1 MALTISQQPQ
11 AWTPAYN
18 DQYITALSDEIA
30 QPNFKY
36 LVEVSIDYDLN
47 GTPTNITYSYQFL
60 PRPDGY
66 LVFNA
71 KEIVKNYIQHFIKP
85 LDYDILECVNSRVE
99 VGITIIEDWT
109 GVVTP
114 DTETINYNAWNASL
128 TEKKFYSSIFDYTFY
143 ISNNFNIRI
152 FTVDD
157 LNLLSIPFEKQT
169 LKADVFLQFVKPS
182 DLDTI
187 YYTLVD
193 TDGATDLNT
202 IALSG
207 TMTNDKI
214 YQINVSPQLAEETWG
229 GVTEGMYIRVDFFK
243 ATPDIMY
250 TYLYEIKHLC
260 TKHEVNR
267 IYYLN
272 RRGGISSFPFE
283 MLSTQTIDN
292 KTSEVRLGRNYID
305 TGVYTYK
312 PYQHEANIV
321 STEETYMKSLQT
333 NWLTTQQMI
342 YLEELFSSPLK
353 WLVNEEDV
361 YGSLYNYVPVT
372 MINKPYLLNKH
383 ENEKLFNYGIDVK
396 FSTQETRQR
405 AI

>member
-1 MALTISQQPQ
+1 MALTISQNPQ
-11 AWTPAYN
+11 SWTPAYN

-36 LVEVSIDYDLN
+36 QVDVSIDYDLN
-47 GTPTNITYSYQFL
+47 GTPTNVVFSYYFL

-71 KEIVKNYIQHFIKP
+71 KEIVKNYIQHFFKP
-85 LDYDILECVNSRVE
+85 MDFNILECVNSRVE
-99 VGITIIEDWT
+99 VGITITEDWT

-114 DTETINYNAWNASL
+114 DTATVNYNAWNGSL
-128 TEKKFYSSIFDYTFY
+128 TEKQMYSFSYGDY
-143 ISNNFNIRI
+143 ISSTSFVRVHSVA
-152 FTVDD
+152 TSG
-157 LNLLSIPFEKQT
+157 LLSYPFEKQT
-169 LKADVFLQFVKPS
+169 FYSDVFLQFVKPS

-283 MLSTQTIDN
+283 MLSTQSIDAITN
-292 KTSEVRLGRNYID
+292 EVRLGSKKIVSGEY
-305 TGVYTYK
+305 VSL
-312 PYQHEANIV
+312 PYQHENLV
-321 STEETYMKSLQT
+321 VNTQETYMKSLQT

>member
-1 MALTISQQPQ
+1 MALTISQNPQ

-47 GTPTNITYSYQFL
+47 GTPTNVVFSYYFL

-71 KEIVKNYIQHFIKP
+71 KEIVKNFVQHFFKP
-85 LDYDILECVNSRVE
+85 LDYSILECVNSRVE
-99 VGITIIEDWT
+99 VGVTITEDWT

-114 DTETINYNAWNASL
+114 DTETINYKAWNASL
-128 TEKKFYSSIFDYTFY
+128 TEKQMYSYSAGDY
-143 ISNNFNIRI
+143 ISNNFYVRVHSVA
-152 FTVDD
+152 T
-157 LNLLSIPFEKQT
+157 LGLLSYPFEKQT
-169 LKADVFLQFVKPS
+169 FYADVFLQFVKPS
-182 DLDTI
+182 DLDSI
-187 YYTLVD
+187 SYALVD
-193 TDGATDLNT
+193 TDGVTDLNAMSLT
-202 IALSG
+202 G
-207 TMTNDKI
+207 TMTDDKI
-214 YQINVSPQLAEETWG
+214 YQINISPQLAEETWG
-229 GVTEGMYIRVDFFK
+229 GVVPGQFIRVDFFK
-243 ATPDIMY
+243 VTPDIMY
-250 TYLYEIKHLC
+250 SYIYEIKELC

-283 MLSTQTIDN
+283 MLSTQSIDAITN
-292 KTSEVRLGRNYID
+292 EVRLGSKKIVSGEY
-305 TGVYTYK
+305 VSL
-312 PYQHEANIV
+312 PYQHENLV
-321 STEETYMKSLQT
+321 VNTQETYMKSLQT

-353 WLVNEEDV
+353 WLVNEEDA
-361 YGSLYNYVPVT
+361 YGSDYNYIPVT

>member
-1 MALTISQQPQ
+1 MAITISQNPQ

-18 DQYITALSDEIA
+18 DQYVTALSDEIA

-128 TEKKFYSSIFDYTFY
+128 TEKQMYNYIYNAY
-143 ISNNFNIRI
+143 ISNTTRVRVHSVATSGNN
-152 FTVDD
+152 
-157 LNLLSIPFEKQT
+157 SYPFEKQT
-169 LKADVFLQFVKPS
+169 FNSDVFMQFVKPS
-182 DLDTI
+182 NLDSINYKLIDTNGIDILDDVDLT
-187 YYTLVD
+187 
-193 TDGATDLNT
+193 G
-202 IALSG
+202 S
-207 TMTNDKI
+207 MTTDKI
-214 YQINVSPQLAEETWG
+214 YQINISPQLAESLWG
-229 GVTEGMYIRVDFFK
+229 GVTVGMFIQVDFLT
-243 ATPDIMY
+243 AASAVLY
-250 TYLYEIKHLC
+250 TYTYEIKELC
-260 TKHEVNR
+260 TKHDVNR

-272 RRGGISSFPFE
+272 RRGGVSSFPFE
-283 MLSTQTIDN
+283 MLSTQSIDAITN
-292 KTSEVRLGRNYID
+292 EVRLGSKKIVSGEY
-305 TGVYTYK
+305 VSL
-312 PYQHEANIV
+312 PYQHENLV
-321 STEETYMKSLQT
+321 VNTQETYMKSLQT

>member
-1 MALTISQQPQ
+1 MAITISQQPQ

-99 VGITIIEDWT
+99 VGVTVIEDWT

-128 TEKKFYSSIFDYTFY
+128 TEKQMYSFSYGDY
-143 ISNNFNIRI
+143 ISSTSFVRVHSVA
-152 FTVDD
+152 TSG
-157 LNLLSIPFEKQT
+157 LLSYPFEKQT
-169 LKADVFLQFVKPS
+169 LKSDVFLQFVKPS
-182 DLDTI
+182 TLDNI
-187 YYTLVD
+187 QYNLVD
-193 TDGATDLNT
+193 TDGTTDLNSVG
-202 IALSG
+202 LSG
-207 TMTNDKI
+207 TMTTNKI
-214 YQINVSPQLAEETWG
+214 YQINISPQLAKSLWS
-229 GVTEGMYIRVDFFK
+229 GVTVGQFIRVDFVSTV
-243 ATPDIMY
+243 ATILY
-250 TYLYEIKHLC
+250 TYTYEIKELC
-260 TKHEVNR
+260 TKHDVNR

-283 MLSTQTIDN
+283 MLSTQSIDAITN
-292 KTSEVRLGRNYID
+292 EVRLGSKKIVSGEY
-305 TGVYTYK
+305 VSL
-312 PYQHEANIV
+312 PYQHENLV
-321 STEETYMKSLQT
+321 VNTQETYMKSLQT

-353 WLVNEEDV
+353 WLVNEEDD
-361 YGSLYNYVPVT
+361 YGSDYNYIPVT

>member
-1 MALTISQQPQ
+1 MAITISQNPQ

-99 VGITIIEDWT
+99 VGVTVIEDWT

-128 TEKKFYSSIFDYTFY
+128 TENQMYSFSVGDY
-143 ISNNFNIRI
+143 ISNNLFIRVHSVA
-152 FTVDD
+152 TSG
-157 LNLLSIPFEKQT
+157 LLSYPFENQT
-169 LKADVFLQFVKPS
+169 FKSDVFLQFVKPS
-182 DLDTI
+182 TLTSINYKLIDTNGVDILNDVDLT
-187 YYTLVD
+187 
-193 TDGATDLNT
+193 G
-202 IALSG
+202 S
-207 TMTNDKI
+207 MTNGKI
-214 YQINVSPQLAEETWG
+214 YQINISPQLAEDTWG
-229 GVTEGMYIRVDFFK
+229 GVTVGMFIQVDFYNV
-243 ATPDIMY
+243 TLDSLY
-250 TYLYEIKHLC
+250 TYTYEIKELC
-260 TKHEVNR
+260 TKHDVNR

-283 MLSTQTIDN
+283 MLSTQSIDAITN
-292 KTSEVRLGRNYID
+292 EVRLGSKKIVSGEY
-305 TGVYTYK
+305 VSL
-312 PYQHEANIV
+312 PYQHENLV
-321 STEETYMKSLQT
+321 VNTQETYMKSLQT

-361 YGSLYNYVPVT
+361 YGSLYNYVPIT

>member
-1 MALTISQQPQ
+1 MAITISQNPQ

-99 VGITIIEDWT
+99 VGVTVIEDWT

-128 TEKKFYSSIFDYTFY
+128 TENQMYSFSVGDY
-143 ISNNFNIRI
+143 ISNNLFIRVHSVATNGGI
-152 FTVDD
+152 
-157 LNLLSIPFEKQT
+157 SYPFENQT
-169 LKADVFLQFVKPS
+169 FKSDVFLQFVKPS
-182 DLDTI
+182 TLTSINYKLIDTNGVDILNDVDLT
-187 YYTLVD
+187 
-193 TDGATDLNT
+193 G
-202 IALSG
+202 S
-207 TMTNDKI
+207 MTNGKI
-214 YQINVSPQLAEETWG
+214 YQINISPQLAEDTWG
-229 GVTEGMYIRVDFFK
+229 GVTVGMFIQVDFYNV
-243 ATPDIMY
+243 TLDSLY
-250 TYLYEIKHLC
+250 TYTYEIKELC
-260 TKHEVNR
+260 TKHDVNR

-283 MLSTQTIDN
+283 MLSTQSIDAITN
-292 KTSEVRLGRNYID
+292 EVRLGSKKIVSGEY
-305 TGVYTYK
+305 VSL
-312 PYQHEANIV
+312 PYQHENLV
-321 STEETYMKSLQT
+321 VNTQETYMKSLQT

>member
-1 MALTISQQPQ
+1 MAITISQNPQ

-99 VGITIIEDWT
+99 VGVTVIEDWT

-128 TEKKFYSSIFDYTFY
+128 TENQMYSFSVGDY
-143 ISNNFNIRI
+143 ISNNLFIRVHSVATNGGI
-152 FTVDD
+152 
-157 LNLLSIPFEKQT
+157 SYPFENQT
-169 LKADVFLQFVKPS
+169 FKSDVFLQFVKPS
-182 DLDTI
+182 TLTSINYKLIDTNGVDILNDVDLT
-187 YYTLVD
+187 
-193 TDGATDLNT
+193 G
-202 IALSG
+202 S
-207 TMTNDKI
+207 MTNGKI
-214 YQINVSPQLAEETWG
+214 YQINISPQLAEDTWG
-229 GVTEGMYIRVDFFK
+229 GVTVGMFIQVDFYNV
-243 ATPDIMY
+243 TLDSLY
-250 TYLYEIKHLC
+250 TYTYEIKELC
-260 TKHEVNR
+260 TKHDVNR

-283 MLSTQTIDN
+283 MLSTQSIDAITN
-292 KTSEVRLGRNYID
+292 EVRLGSKKIVSGEY
-305 TGVYTYK
+305 VSL
-312 PYQHEANIV
+312 PYQHENLV
-321 STEETYMKSLQT
+321 VNTQETYMKSLQT

-361 YGSLYNYVPVT
+361 YGSLYNYVPIT

>member
-1 MALTISQQPQ
+1 MAITISQQPQ

-99 VGITIIEDWT
+99 VGVTVIEDWT

-128 TEKKFYSSIFDYTFY
+128 TEKQMYSFSYGDY
-143 ISNNFNIRI
+143 ISSTSFVRVHSVA
-152 FTVDD
+152 TSG
-157 LNLLSIPFEKQT
+157 LLSYPFEKQT
-169 LKADVFLQFVKPS
+169 LKSDVFLQFVKPS
-182 DLDTI
+182 TLDNI
-187 YYTLVD
+187 QYNLVD
-193 TDGATDLNT
+193 TDGTTDLNSVG
-202 IALSG
+202 LSG
-207 TMTNDKI
+207 TMTTNKI
-214 YQINVSPQLAEETWG
+214 YQINISPQLAKSLWS
-229 GVTEGMYIRVDFFK
+229 GVTVGQFIRVDFVSTV
-243 ATPDIMY
+243 ATILY
-250 TYLYEIKHLC
+250 TYTYEIKELC
-260 TKHEVNR
+260 TKHDVNR

-283 MLSTQTIDN
+283 MLSTQTIDAITN
-292 KTSEVRLGRNYID
+292 EVRLGSKKIVSGEY
-305 TGVYTYK
+305 VSL
-312 PYQHEANIV
+312 PYQHENLV
-321 STEETYMKSLQT
+321 VNTQETYMKSLQT

-353 WLVNEEDV
+353 WLVNEEDD
-361 YGSLYNYVPVT
+361 YGSDYNYIPVT